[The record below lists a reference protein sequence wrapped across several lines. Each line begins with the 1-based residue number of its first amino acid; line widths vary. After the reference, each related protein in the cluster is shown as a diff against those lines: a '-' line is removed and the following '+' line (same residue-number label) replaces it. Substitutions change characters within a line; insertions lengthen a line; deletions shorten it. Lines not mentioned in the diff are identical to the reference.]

1 MRKIIAL
8 LLTMV
13 ILSTAAVLTVNAT
26 AGEEE
31 AAGADGASKITVH
44 YKSESGTTP
53 YIYYW
58 NSLPVNIETEYPGKQ
73 MAKDTAQGEDWY
85 SYTFNDLTKRRRNLS
100 RSD

>member
-1 MRKIIAL
+1 MSKARKIIAL

-53 YIYYW
+53 AGKYRNGISRQADGKRYGAGRGLVQLYI
-58 NSLPVNIETEYPGKQ
+58 
-73 MAKDTAQGEDWY
+73 
-85 SYTFNDLTKRRRNLS
+85 
-100 RSD
+100 